1 MKLAFFSIPVQSP
14 MGVSGELNRF
24 LESHVILGMER
35 QFVQD
40 GQNSLWAVCVS
51 YQYGSAAAAADK
63 TSKTDYKEILSEED
77 FAVYAKLR
85 DLRKE
90 LAERDGVPVYA
101 VFNNKQLAEMVQG
114 RVTTKAAL
122 QAISGV
128 GKARAEKYGTPFLKL
143 VADIATGEVTK
154 ANGV

>member
-14 MGVSGELNRF
+14 AGVSGELNRF

-35 QFVQD
+35 QFIQD

-51 YQYGSAAAAADK
+51 YQDGGVAAADK

-90 LAERDGVPVYA
+90 LAERRTR
-101 VFNNKQLAEMVQG
+101 LWRVQQ
-114 RVTTKAAL
+114 
-122 QAISGV
+122 QATGGNS
-128 GKARAEKYGTPFLKL
+128 ARAGDDHSRLTENHRCWQDAG
-143 VADIATGEVTK
+143 GEIWCAVSQ
-154 ANGV
+154 NRH